1 MTLAEQD
8 KSVMQ
13 IAKTHTQIWVE
24 PIWVNFLKIENM
36 GTLNMGPFLKI
47 QKYG

>member
-13 IAKTHTQIWVE
+13 IAKTHTQIWVG

-36 GTLNMGPFLKI
+36 GTWNMGPFLKI